1 MKSLKVLIA
10 TLILGS
16 SSLALAQ
23 PVVRDHRSDSR
34 FDDRFDDRDRYDD
47 RTDNRNDNRQF
58 DRGDR
63 FRMRRM
69 APVTLA
75 SNIEVSLRRPAF
87 INLSGMRRLR
97 FDADEGHAY
106 IHSVILT
113 FSNGA
118 QQTIDVRQRVTSRS
132 MPLTVDIDA
141 RATGVYVYASTRG
154 RGSLDVV
161 GLRR

>member
-16 SSLALAQ
+16 STLALAE
-23 PVVRDHRSDSR
+23 PMVRDHRSDSR
-34 FDDRFDDRDRYDD
+34 FDERFDDRDRYDD
-47 RTDNRNDNRQF
+47 RTDNRTDPWSR
-58 DRGDR
+58 DHL
-63 FRMRRM
+63 RMRRM

-75 SNIEVSLRRPAF
+75 SNMEVSLRRPVF
-87 INLSGMRRLR
+87 VNLSGMRRLR

-106 IHSVILT
+106 IHSIILT
-113 FSNGA
+113 YSNGA

-132 MPLTVDIDA
+132 MPLTVDIDS
-141 RATGVYVYASTRG
+141 RATGVYIYASTRG
-154 RGSLDVV
+154 RGSLDLV

>member
-1 MKSLKVLIA
+1 MGMKSLKVLIA

-16 SSLALAQ
+16 SSLALAE
-23 PVVRDHRSDSR
+23 PIVRDHRSDRFDDQR
-34 FDDRFDDRDRYDD
+34 FDDRSDDRYEARRIEPDMRV
-47 RTDNRNDNRQF
+47 
-58 DRGDR
+58 DR
-63 FRMRRM
+63 FRFRRM

-75 SNIEVSLRRPAF
+75 SNMEVSLRRPTF
-87 INLSGMRRLR
+87 INLNGMRRLR

-106 IHSVILT
+106 IHSIILT

-118 QQTIDVRQRVTSRS
+118 QQTIDIRQRVTSRS
-132 MPLTVDIDA
+132 MPLTVDIDS
-141 RATGVYVYASTRG
+141 RATGVYIYGSTRG

>member
-1 MKSLKVLIA
+1 MKSLKILVT
-10 TLILGS
+10 TLILGT
-16 SSLALAQ
+16 SSLALAE
-23 PVVRDHRSDSR
+23 PIVRDHRSD
-34 FDDRFDDRDRYDD
+34 DRYDNRYDSRYDD
-47 RTDNRNDNRQF
+47 RFQGRRIEQDSRVEQF
-58 DRGDR
+58 R
-63 FRMRRM
+63 FRRMRT

-75 SNIEVSLRRPAF
+75 ENMEVTLRRPAF
-87 INLSGMRRLR
+87 ISLNAMTKLR

-106 IHSVILT
+106 IHSIILT

-132 MPLTVDIDA
+132 MPLTVDIDN
-141 RATGVYVYASTRG
+141 RATGVYVYGSTRG

>member
-1 MKSLKVLIA
+1 MKSLKILVT
-10 TLILGS
+10 TLILGT

-23 PVVRDHRSDSR
+23 PIIRDHRRADSDYR
-34 FDDRFDDRDRYDD
+34 FEAR
-47 RTDNRNDNRQF
+47 
-58 DRGDR
+58 R
-63 FRMRRM
+63 FRRI

-75 SNIEVSLRRPAF
+75 TNMEVTLRRPAF
-87 INLSGMRRLR
+87 VSLNGMTKLR

-106 IHSVILT
+106 IHSIVLR

-118 QQTIDVRQRVTSRS
+118 QQTIDVRKRVTSRS
-132 MPLTVDIDA
+132 MPLTVDIDS
-141 RATGVYVYASTRG
+141 RATGVYVYGSTRG